1 MPEPHRVNSGTI
13 PLYLERFAERV
24 LNIEGTRGSIVLDL
38 RGRGAIVAG
47 TRRVGAVVVDRLARE
62 GIRLA
67 VVYRRSADEATA
79 QVTQALAHT
88 DRAVAIQADLVNEDQ
103 VEAAVQQAREALGD
117 VSFCINLASDYPRV
131 SFDNLD
137 LAAWEKGMSTAK
149 GTYLLA
155 IHAARAMMQNDG
167 PTRGHLVMFGDWA
180 AEETPYLDFLPYLT
194 GKAAVHFMTR
204 AFAAELAG
212 RGILVNA
219 VLPGPTAK
227 PPDLSDRG
235 WQIALEQAPLQ
246 RESSDEEIAELIV
259 TLLKLET
266 MTGETIRVDSGR
278 HIAGTAARQSR
289 ADEE

>member
-1 MPEPHRVNSGTI
+1 M
-13 PLYLERFAERV
+13 
-24 LNIEGTRGSIVLDL
+24 LDL

-67 VVYRRSADEATA
+67 VIYRTSAGEAMA
-79 QVTQALAHT
+79 QITHALEHT
-88 DRAVAIQADLVNEDQ
+88 DLAVAIQADLVHEDE
-103 VEAAVQQAREALGD
+103 VEAAVLQAREALGD

-131 SFDNLD
+131 SFDD
-137 LAAWEKGMSTAK
+137 LNVEAWDRGLSAAK

-155 IHAARAMMQNDG
+155 IHAARAMMANDG
-167 PTRGHLVMFGDWA
+167 PTKGHLVMFGDWA

-235 WQIALEQAPLQ
+235 WQIALDQAPLH
-246 RESSDEEIAELIV
+246 RESSDDEIAELIV

-278 HIAGTAARQSR
+278 HIAGTAARKSR
-289 ADEE
+289 AADEE